1 MKENTA
7 VTAEGTV
14 ARLVRNAVVLQL
26 SSGNTIRATL
36 SGRMQKN
43 RVRVMAGDAVVVEM
57 TPYDL
62 NRGRIIWRG

>member
-1 MKENTA
+1 
-7 VTAEGTV
+7 
-14 ARLVRNAVVLQL
+14 VLQL

-43 RVRVMAGDAVVVEM
+43 RVCVMAGDAVVVEM